1 MDRPTPSRNP
11 ASAPAFFSVQE
22 GVPFSSEPASDDAN
36 SIHRRMSMKR
46 KKTIVSLLNEIVS
59 LKEED
64 FDLDVG
70 PEVPATAAVSE
81 RIKNLTFMVDE
92 RLQQEGAQLF
102 NQFNKRVRQVDEQL
116 LNFGNAVRPLG
127 SSVGLISSSYNLRA
141 RLQQILHLFRE
152 NASEA
157 FPNKIKKEPAEP
169 LQPLSSRK
177 KRAKFRKLS
186 AHPRVA
192 RLTSDLEAFPEQFE
206 QLAHDLVTFL
216 HFLHDIPEFRDEC
229 LNASVLSFEGDLKYW
244 ASCLRE
250 FEGQFG
256 FPAIKRYVNDLTRE
270 MDEHM
275 EAIRDALKLFIVEG
289 VATIRTAQNHT
300 QNGLQNL
307 STVATFFSGVTAST
321 LQYTYSEKDT
331 HLQQVV
337 NALWITSLV
346 FSIASSINSQLAY
359 HWRAAMYRSP
369 RSAVPFVVMIW
380 LTRTPLIFLVVS
392 VMAFSAGLVCFTFA
406 SSQGALVSTCAT
418 IFTSLTSLA
427 LLAVAV
433 WFAMERAV
441 YAKTKGNRWL
451 EDIMREWRGE
461 FLRRTGL
468 MWMAKVP
475 PAGFKRV
482 ATWCSDRLSKFG
494 LFMTST
500 VGLPSGRR
508 GSTSTGSEA
517 YDEEYGLPSP
527 NTSPKAERLR
537 SFSDPK
543 PIRMQSPTPL
553 PQVFENQ
560 QVSSSPVQERGPW
573 STSVSPP
580 PPPPQDPSPDPPLP
594 PTSPTPKMRFRDA
607 VRKVTTLERMKPGPK
622 SPKRAGTG
630 GHARERSLTLP
641 ISADGSADP
650 NERFAPRP
658 TKLAGLIPRLKALK
672 PTQELIEHAGLVRH
686 LQFSPDG
693 KWLATCSWD
702 RKAIIWRVEATL
714 SQHRVLAH
722 AGAGFLSQVAWSPN
736 GKYLLTRTFRHV
748 KVWVAESGVLK
759 QTISCKHKIDAV
771 TWMPSGDS
779 FACVEDSVIHIMDL
793 QGKSKAD
800 HPFERLDIHDVAV
813 TPDEQMM
820 ILVATL
826 QSSKDNLK
834 PSKSKAEKRI
844 IVYDLGDKKIE
855 CQVPVLENVRDVTI
869 SNDRDN
875 SSGYL
880 ALISYEDTAPPE
892 LWRVSVVAKE
902 ARLQLLQTYMPTATV
917 EFAGPSYLGGKQD
930 QFVICAGKKGDI
942 HIWDR
947 ETGLLL
953 HSLQGANIVDN
964 NPEELTGVAWNHC
977 ATGRYMFA
985 SATNDGTVRI
995 WTAPAPADSQQPSR
1009 AGSPVPLI
1017 HRPSNV
1023 GIGLAV

>member
-1 MDRPTPSRNP
+1 MEQRPAPSRNP
-11 ASAPAFFSVQE
+11 ASAPAFFPAQE
-22 GVPFSSEPASDDAN
+22 NVPYSAEPISDDPAS
-36 SIHRRMSMKR
+36 IQRRLSMKR
-46 KKTIVSLLNEIVS
+46 KKTLVSLLNEIVS

-64 FDLDVG
+64 FDLDAG
-70 PEVPATAAVSE
+70 PEVPAHAAVSE
-81 RIKNLTFMVDE
+81 RIKNLTVMVDD
-92 RLQQEGAQLF
+92 RLQKEGADLF
-102 NQFNKRVRQVDEQL
+102 NQFHKRVRQVDEQL
-116 LNFGNAVRPLG
+116 LTFGNAVRPLG

-177 KRAKFRKLS
+177 KRAKLRRAELQ
-186 AHPRVA
+186 PR
-192 RLTSDLEAFPEQFE
+192 LTQMTSDLEKFPEE
-206 QLAHDLVTFL
+206 
-216 HFLHDIPEFRDEC
+216 
-229 LNASVLSFEGDLKYW
+229 
-244 ASCLRE
+244 
-250 FEGQFG
+250 
-256 FPAIKRYVNDLTRE
+256 E

-275 EAIRDALKLFIVEG
+275 EAIRDALKLFVVEG
-289 VATIRTAQNHT
+289 VTTIRTAQNHT

-307 STVATFFSGVTAST
+307 STVATFFSGVTAT
-321 LQYTYSEKDT
+321 TIQYTFDKTES

-392 VMAFSAGLVCFTFA
+392 VMAFSAGLVCFTYA
-406 SSQGALVSTCAT
+406 SDQGRLVNTCAT

-427 LLAVAV
+427 LIAVAV

-441 YAKTKGNRWL
+441 YAKTKGSRWL
-451 EDIMREWRGE
+451 EDIMREWRAA

-468 MWMAKVP
+468 LWVARVP
-475 PAGFKRV
+475 PAGFKKF
-482 ATWCSDRLSKFG
+482 ATWSTDTLARFG
-494 LFMTST
+494 LFVSST
-500 VGLPSGRR
+500 VGVPSGRR
-508 GSTSTGSEA
+508 GSTSTGSDH
-517 YDEEYGLPSP
+517 YDEEYAGGLPTP
-527 NTSPKAERLR
+527 NTSPKAQRMR
-537 SFSDPK
+537 RFSSVSDPK
-543 PIRMQSPTPL
+543 SSARVQTPDPPPPPM
-553 PQVFENQ
+553 PQLFPDRG
-560 QVSSSPVQERGPW
+560 VSSSPVQERAPW
-573 STSVSPP
+573 GRPSNDH
-580 PPPPQDPSPDPPLP
+580 PPQDDSPDPPPP
-594 PTSPTPKMRFRDA
+594 PTSPTPRMRFKDA
-607 VRKVTTLERMKPGPK
+607 VKKVRNLERMKPTPK
-622 SPKRAGTG
+622 SPKSPG

-641 ISADGSADP
+641 SSADGHTDP

-658 TKLAGLIPRLKALK
+658 TRLAGLIPKLKQLK
-672 PTQELIEHAGLVRH
+672 PTQELIDHVGLVRH

-702 RKAIIWRVEATL
+702 RKAIIWKVEATL
-714 SQHRVLAH
+714 TQHRVLAH

-736 GKYLLTRTFRHV
+736 GKFLLTRTYRHV
-748 KVWVAESGVLK
+748 KVWLAETGVLK
-759 QTISCKHKIDAV
+759 QTISCKTKIEAV
-771 TWMPSGDS
+771 TWMPNGSS
-779 FACVEDSVIHIMDL
+779 FACVEGSVVHIMDL
-793 QGKSKAD
+793 LGKIKAD
-800 HPFERLDIHDVAV
+800 HTFERLDIHDVAL
-813 TPDEQMM
+813 TQDEQRM

-834 PSKSKAEKRI
+834 PSRSKAEKRI
-844 IVYDLGDKKIE
+844 IVYNLADKKVE

-869 SNDRDN
+869 SSDQSN
-875 SSGYL
+875 GHL

-892 LWRVSVVAKE
+892 LWRISVVNVE
-902 ARLQLLQTYMPTATV
+902 SRPETETRTETRLQLLQTYMPTTQV
-917 EFAGPSYLGGKQD
+917 EFAGPSYLGGLQD

-953 HSLQGANIVDN
+953 HSLQGANVVDN
-964 NPEELTGVAWNHC
+964 TPEDLTGVAWNHC

-995 WTAPAPADSQQPSR
+995 WTAQAPPDSQQPSR
-1009 AGSPVPLI
+1009 AGSPAPSVP
-1017 HRPSNV
+1017 RPGSAV
-1023 GIGLAV
+1023 IGLAV